1 MDIHNVLSARTS
13 WLLLIMNSFCLREI
27 STAFSLKD
35 TFPLAVSTDFKQVSS
50 VHSTSPRYMRMAFK
64 ISAFIGKRAE
74 IALLENTKLIFS
86 KGSNRVYTKYGT
98 YEDALQ
104 DFLSVQPII
113 RVNDLGSQIWGVVGD
128 RKICSEMELGRVTP
142 ASLCSGTR
150 LKEKRTKSKR
160 KKSGIRLYIKRKTK
174 LLTPFEPRHDRH
186 AFGVPTRSDTNRAL
200 SKVSK

>member
-1 MDIHNVLSARTS
+1 MDILNVLSARTS
-13 WLLLIMNSFCLREI
+13 WLLLMMNSFCLREI
-27 STAFSLKD
+27 STTFSPKD

-104 DFLSVQPII
+104 DFLSVQPLI

-128 RKICSEMELGRVTP
+128 RKILFRNGIETGDP
-142 ASLCSGTR
+142 SLTLFRYKIKG
-150 LKEKRTKSKR
+150 
-160 KKSGIRLYIKRKTK
+160 KKDKIKTK
-174 LLTPFEPRHDRH
+174 EII
-186 AFGVPTRSDTNRAL
+186 DTIVY
-200 SKVSK
+200 KTED